1 MSTSRLRSFV
11 RESVARA
18 EGGASDFASGV
29 VSAVISTGDLARDH
43 ARIEQ
48 SGWNFDNYRR
58 NPVVLFAHDDG
69 AGGMFGG
76 ASRALPI
83 ARSSDE
89 RIEGDRTTAVAHFDM
104 ADDFAREVL
113 GKVERGLINTTS
125 VRWLP
130 IKTRVDKMRAE
141 DGKDTNVLVFERQEL
156 LEWSFV
162 TVPADPGASV
172 MREDGKSFALADF
185 GGGDLITVLDR
196 AHALL
201 AAETLTADE
210 QAAAARLYDAIAAR
224 VAVAKPLPST
234 AGDEIAQTLDAL
246 TSALRGVAQAVVE
259 MRTRR
264 PPDQRRIVAEAVA
277 QATGRSLESV
287 MSQLRSGQ

>member
-1 MSTSRLRSFV
+1 MPSNRLRSFTL
-11 RESVARA
+11 ESVVRA
-18 EGGASDFASGV
+18 EGADFADGIV
-29 VSAVISTGDLARDH
+29 PAVISTSAVARDR

-48 SGWNFDNYRR
+48 AGWDFTNFRR

-69 AGGMFGG
+69 AGGMFGSSSG
-76 ASRALPI
+76 ALPI
-83 ARSSDE
+83 AKSSDE
-89 RIEGDRTTAVAHFDM
+89 MVEGERTTAVAHFDM
-104 ADDFAREVL
+104 ADDRARDVL
-113 GKVERGLINTTS
+113 GKIERGFINTTS

-130 IKTRVDKMRAE
+130 LKTRVDKMRAE

-172 MREDGKSFALADF
+172 MREDGKAFALADF

-224 VAVAKPLPST
+224 VAVAKPLPSA